1 MFGGSSHA
9 GAAALQLIRLP
20 AFQAQERRTSPERSD
35 AMTGKLPA
43 DQGRA
48 PHLYDEQLQRQQQ
61 EKMLMRGR
69 DERPDLLQPATA
81 GQARNSTR

>member
-1 MFGGSSHA
+1 M
-9 GAAALQLIRLP
+9 
-20 AFQAQERRTSPERSD
+20 RSG

-61 EKMLMRGR
+61 EKMLLQAR
-69 DERPDLLQPATA
+69 ETRPDLLQPIKIE
-81 GQARNSTR
+81 N

>member
-1 MFGGSSHA
+1 
-9 GAAALQLIRLP
+9 
-20 AFQAQERRTSPERSD
+20 
-35 AMTGKLPA
+35 MTVKIPA

-69 DERPDLLQPATA
+69 ETRADLLNPPVANNPTD
-81 GQARNSTR
+81 